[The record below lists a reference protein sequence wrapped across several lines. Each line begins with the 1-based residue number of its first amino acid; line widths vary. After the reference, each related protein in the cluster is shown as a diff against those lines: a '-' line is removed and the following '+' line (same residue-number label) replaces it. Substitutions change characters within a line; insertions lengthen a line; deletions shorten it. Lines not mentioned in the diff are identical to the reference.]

1 MADFIEGRR
10 AAQEAL
16 DARIPIK
23 RVLTMKH
30 LKGQKPDQKLEKLL
44 DKFRKAHK
52 RVEYVDKKVLD
63 EISSH
68 GAHQGIAIETNPY
81 PYASLQ
87 DIIASA
93 GEKNELVLALDHITD
108 EGNFGAILRS
118 AEIVGA
124 AGVIIPANRSAQ
136 VSAGVYKTSAGAAMH
151 IKIARVANI
160 SQSLQSL
167 KEAGF
172 WVAGASEHAKQDIW
186 QSPLEGRICLVMGSE
201 GKGISPLVE
210 KNCDFLCKLPQRGT
224 IESLNVAQATTA
236 ICYEWLRRVYSE
248 VDDQTCVLSAL

>member
-16 DARIPIK
+16 RANVPVR
-23 RVLTMKH
+23 RVLAIRQD
-30 LKGQKPDQKLEKLL
+30 KGQKPDAKLEKLL
-44 DKFRKAHK
+44 DKFRDAHK
-52 RVEYVDKKVLD
+52 RVEYVDKNMLD
-63 EISSH
+63 AISSH

-81 PYASLQ
+81 PYVSLKELIEHAQGASEL
-87 DIIASA
+87 II
-93 GEKNELVLALDHITD
+93 ALDHITD

-118 AEIVGA
+118 ADVVGA

-151 IKIARVANI
+151 VKIAKVANI

-172 WVAGASEHAKQDIW
+172 WVAGASEHAQQTIW

-201 GKGISPLVE
+201 GKGISPLVQ
-210 KNCDFLCKLPQRGT
+210 KNCDFLCKLPQVGSV
-224 IESLNVAQATTA
+224 ESLNVAQATTA
-236 ICYEWLRRVYSE
+236 ICYEWLRRACNE
-248 VDDQTCVLSAL
+248 AIDK